1 MHYDPSLDALLHPE
15 RQPPLGPDL
24 LWNEAAVLAECA
36 RLAYIRFEN
45 GGETGETL
53 KNALTAFGYR
63 DFVGFFATGEEVGKY
78 RFDTQAFAAVSAE
91 RTALVVFRGTQS
103 DSFADIVSDAL
114 FLPTA
119 WAGRGKVHSGF
130 WGSLKEALDP
140 IQTWL
145 DGARPSRLIVT
156 GHSLGAAQATLLAG
170 IRSEAE
176 LVTFGSP
183 LVGDADFVASFAGRK
198 ITRYVDCLDLVTRV
212 PPLIYRHLDG
222 LQYID
227 RHGKVHAGG
236 LSAMGRAAE
245 RLAAW
250 VSYVPFLFDRKNCP
264 ARDLADHAPINYVS
278 AILGVR
284 TDR

>member
-1 MHYDPSLDALLHPE
+1 MRYDPSLSALMHPE
-15 RQPPLGPDL
+15 QQPPLGPSWP
-24 LWNEAAVLAECA
+24 WNEAAILAECA

-45 GGETGETL
+45 GGGTEGTL
-53 KNALTAFGYR
+53 KNALATFGYR
-63 DFVGFFATGEEVGKY
+63 DFVGFFTSGEKVGRF
-78 RFDTQAFAAVSAE
+78 RFDTRAFAVVSAD
-91 RTALVVFRGTQS
+91 RTALVVFRGTQP
-103 DSFADIVSDAL
+103 DSFGNIAADAS
-114 FLPTA
+114 FLPTG

-130 WGSLKEALDP
+130 WGSLQEALDP
-140 IQTWL
+140 ILTWL
-145 DGARPSRLIVT
+145 DSALPSRLIIT

-170 IRSEAE
+170 IRREAE

-183 LVGDADFVASFAGRK
+183 LVGDADFAASFAGRK
-198 ITRYVDCLDLVTRV
+198 MARYVDCLDLVTRV
-212 PPLIYRHLDG
+212 PALIYRHLDG

-227 RHGKVHAGG
+227 RHGKIHQGG

-250 VSYVPFLFDRKNCP
+250 ISYAPLLFDRNNCP